1 MFDEFETKD
10 EFLNML
16 MPFRRTLMLLNDNL
30 ETMEEVKDIVKR
42 LKQYIDEND
51 RPHDYNYYKEDIE
64 LIFSIIAER
73 YSTEEYPE
81 LWI

>member
-1 MFDEFETKD
+1 MDTDIELTD
-10 EFLNML
+10 EFLNMML
-16 MPFRRTLMLLNDNL
+16 PFRSTILLLNNNR